1 MKKYGDM
8 EHQKVLKVIDM
19 SKKSV
24 LEVSDSIYGY
34 TAVLSN
40 RPVKLRAI
48 AKTFTST
55 YSVSKEDFM
64 FCVHQ
69 N

>member
-1 MKKYGDM
+1 MNKYGDM

-19 SKKSV
+19 SKKST
-24 LEVSDSIYGY
+24 LEVSDNIYGY
-34 TAVLSN
+34 TAALSN
-40 RPVKLRAI
+40 RPVKLKAI
-48 AKTFTST
+48 SKTFTST
-55 YSVSKEDFM
+55 YSVNKEDFM